1 MPVVSGEKVD
11 GVQSVVLTLR
21 ILEHLGRAHKPM
33 GVTAIAQA
41 LDINKSRIFRHLR
54 TLVAEGYLVQS
65 SETERYTVGP
75 KLVGLGRS
83 VADRLQVAEIAMPHL
98 HELRD
103 ALGHFSVISE
113 VEADGIRILATV
125 SGKSAIEIGVKQGS
139 VLPFHASAQGKIVLA
154 FGDETLRRNVLRA
167 RLDMLTP
174 KTIVSPT
181 ALNRD
186 IEKVRK
192 QGWAT
197 APNESLIGLNA
208 LAAPVF
214 DASGKLVASVGIVDS
229 IQFIE
234 AAPSREQIDQTVQA
248 AARISAALGY
258 QAA

>member
-11 GVQSVVLTLR
+11 GVQAVVLTLR
-21 ILEHLGRAHKPM
+21 ILEHLGRAHKPL

-41 LDINKSRIFRHLR
+41 LDVNKSRIFRHLR

-65 SETERYTVGP
+65 QETERYAVGP

-83 VADRLQVAEIAMPHL
+83 VADRLQVVEIAMPHL
-98 HELRD
+98 HELRE

-113 VEADGIRILATV
+113 IEADGIRILATV

-154 FGDETLRRNVLRA
+154 FGDESFRRTVLRS

-181 ALNRD
+181 ALSRD

-192 QGWAT
+192 QGWAV

-208 LAAPVF
+208 LAAPIF

-234 AAPSREQIDQTVQA
+234 ASPSRDQIDQTVRA
-248 AARISAALGY
+248 AKRISTALGY
-258 QAA
+258 EPG